1 VLAHNVSAFMTAE
14 DLDALRALA
23 RADDRTVSAVIRFAV
38 REYLK
43 QNGPADQGEPA
54 VTTTS
59 VTALG
64 HVGE

>member
-1 VLAHNVSAFMTAE
+1 MAAE
-14 DLDALRALA
+14 DLEALRALA

-43 QNGPADQGEPA
+43 NHHEPA
-54 VTTTS
+54 GQDGPVVTTTS
-59 VTALG
+59 VTALD